1 MPPNLKTLYASLPD
15 PFHAKLAPTPVANA
29 KVIALNSALAEFL
42 GIDPDWL
49 RSEEGLATL
58 SGNAVLP
65 GSQPLAQA
73 YAGHQFAN
81 WVPQLGDGRAH
92 LLGEIQTPDG
102 RIMDLQLKGSGRTP
116 FSRGGD
122 GRSSIGPAVRE
133 YLATEAMAA
142 LGIPTT
148 RALSVIS
155 SGERV
160 MRDRP
165 EPGGVMCRVAS
176 SHVRIGTFEYFARN
190 GMGEHVLTL
199 ADFVI
204 ERHDPD
210 LADQPERY
218 RQLFDRVAKRTTDL
232 VAHWMS
238 VGFVHGVMNTDNMA
252 LSGETLDYGP
262 FGFLDTFDPNTA
274 FSYIDR
280 RGRYAWGRQP
290 TIAHWNLARLAE
302 CLLPLFGENPNEA
315 LAWANDRLNRIPTDF
330 EVAFHARLC
339 RKIGLAPSTEATE
352 LGMDLL
358 QRMADNQAD
367 MTLTFRALSHL
378 DVEAD
383 ENDLSARSQFEDPAS
398 FDAWATEWRSALKT
412 DGGDHKAR
420 QRAMQATNPAF
431 ILRNHLAQRVAD
443 AAVDDLDF
451 GPLHEMLQVFARP
464 FEEQLQ
470 FAAYQQPPSPDQVV
484 ANTFC
489 GT

>member
-1 MPPNLKTLYASLPD
+1 MTIELMHQYASLPD
-15 PFHAKLAPTPVANA
+15 AFHARLSPTPVIRA
-29 KVIALNSALAEFL
+29 KPIAINTALGRQL
-42 GIDPDWL
+42 GLDLTWL
-49 RSEEGLATL
+49 TGPEGLDVLA
-58 SGNAVLP
+58 GNRVVD

-92 LLGEIQTPDG
+92 LLGEIKTPQG
-102 RIMDLQLKGSGRTP
+102 RTVDLQLKGSGRTP

-148 RALSVIS
+148 RALAVIS
-155 SGERV
+155 TGEQV
-160 MRDRP
+160 MRERP

-190 GMGEHVLTL
+190 GHGEYVQTL

-204 ERHDPD
+204 GRHDPD
-210 LADQPERY
+210 LADQADRY
-218 RQLFDRVAKRTTDL
+218 LQLLDRVVARTMAL
-232 VAHWMS
+232 VAQWMS

-262 FGFLDTFDPNTA
+262 FGFLDTFAPDTA

-290 TIAHWNLARLAE
+290 TIAHWNLVRLAE
-302 CLLPLFGENPNEA
+302 CLLPLFDDDPN
-315 LAWANDRLNRIPTDF
+315 LAIEQANDRLNRIPALF
-330 EVAFHARLC
+330 EQAFHDRLC
-339 RKIGLAPSTEATE
+339 RKIGLETSRDAVA
-352 LGMDLL
+352 LALDLL
-358 QRMADNQAD
+358 QRMADSQAD

-378 DVEAD
+378 ESEPAEAD
-383 ENDLSARSQFEDPAS
+383 FHARGQFQDPAS
-398 FDAWATEWRSALKT
+398 FDRWAADWRTALATE
-412 DGGDHKAR
+412 GGDHRER
-420 QRAMQATNPAF
+420 QRRMQGINPAYV
-431 ILRNHLAQRVAD
+431 LRNHLAQHVAD
-443 AAVDDLDF
+443 AAVNDLDF
-451 GPLHEMLQVFARP
+451 GPLHEMLQVFATP
-464 FEEQLQ
+464 FEERPEY
-470 FAAYQQPPSPDQVV
+470 AAYSRPPEPDEIV

>member
-1 MPPNLKTLYASLPD
+1 MPPTLKSIYASLPEA
-15 PFHAKLAPTPVANA
+15 FHARLAPSPVADA
-29 KVIALNSALAEFL
+29 RGIALNSALAESL

-49 RSEEGLATL
+49 QSEEGLATL
-58 SGNAVLP
+58 AGNSVLP

-92 LLGEIQTPDG
+92 LLGEIETPDG

-155 SGERV
+155 TGERV

-190 GMGEHVLTL
+190 GMGEHVQTL

-204 ERHDPD
+204 ARHDPD

-218 RQLFDRVAKRTTDL
+218 RQLFDRVANRTTDL

-302 CLLPLFGENPNEA
+302 CLLPLFGDDPNEA
-315 LAWANDRLNRIPTDF
+315 LEWANERLNRIPSDF
-330 EVAFHARLC
+330 EVAFRARLC
-339 RKIGLAPSTEATE
+339 RKIGLAPSAEGAE
-352 LGMDLL
+352 LAMDLL
-358 QRMADNQAD
+358 RRMAENQAD

-378 DVEAD
+378 NADVD
-383 ENDLSARSQFEDPAS
+383 ERDLKARSQFKDPAS
-398 FDAWATEWRSALKT
+398 FDAWAARWRSALQSE
-412 DGGDHKAR
+412 GGDHANR
-420 QRAMQATNPAF
+420 QRAMQGVNPAF

-451 GPLHEMLQVFARP
+451 APLHEMLKVFSSP
-464 FEEQLQ
+464 FEEQPEY
-470 FAAYQQPPSPDQVV
+470 AAYQRPPTPDEVV